1 MLKLR
6 IIVPLTPLTKMATTK
21 MSNKLR
27 DLAIFCNA
35 LVPFF
40 KIFLVKSVF
49 LT

>member
-40 KIFLVKSVF
+40 
-49 LT
+49 